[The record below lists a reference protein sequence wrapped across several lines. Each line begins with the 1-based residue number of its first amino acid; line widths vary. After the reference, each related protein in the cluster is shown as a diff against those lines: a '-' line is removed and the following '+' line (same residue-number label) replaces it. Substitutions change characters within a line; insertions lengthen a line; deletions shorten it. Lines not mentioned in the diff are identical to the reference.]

1 MFALNFISPHN
12 EKLLIARQKSATIR
26 LGDIRDIYS
35 ENSIVWITFG
45 NKYGPKKKLY
55 EAIID
60 KALTKKFCDLTTKEL
75 IHQNPAISTVDE
87 LIHTFEAI
95 YEKQIHVD
103 DTVTVIH
110 FTEVVN
116 EQDAL

>member
-12 EKLLIARQKSATIR
+12 EKLLISRQKSATIR
-26 LGDIRDIYS
+26 LGDIQETYP

-45 NKYGPKKKLY
+45 SKYGPKRKLY
-55 EAIID
+55 KAIVDRTLI
-60 KALTKKFCDLTTKEL
+60 KKFSDLTTKEL
-75 IHQNPAISTVDE
+75 IHQNPAITTVDE
-87 LIHTFEAI
+87 LIRLFEEI

-110 FTEVVN
+110 FSELA
-116 EQDAL
+116 EG

>member
-26 LGDIRDIYS
+26 LGDIRDTYP

-45 NKYGPKKKLY
+45 GKYGQKRKLY
-55 EAIID
+55 KAIVD
-60 KALTKKFCDLTTKEL
+60 KTMTKRFCDLTTKEL
-75 IHQNPAISTVDE
+75 VHQNPDITTVDE
-87 LIHTFEAI
+87 LIRLFESI

-110 FTEVVN
+110 FSELI
-116 EQDAL
+116 EE